1 LVFNI
6 SALIASNPALLAR
19 DSYLYPTKKICPR
32 SSPQLFWNQIVCR
45 LSLILKSKKG
55 GKSNCELRLPALT
68 AVRQAQAGIEI
79 KKKEVLLMK
88 RLTILITLISF
99 IFSAQIAY
107 TAPLTSTLK
116 DQQNV
121 SITIYNSNVGLVKD
135 TRLIDLKPG
144 LNELKFMDVAARI
157 DPTTVH
163 IKSLLNGSSLNILEQ
178 NYEYDLLSPQKLLEK
193 FIGQKV
199 QLATINPE
207 TKKEEIVQAILLS
220 TQGGN
225 IYQIGDKIHIGH
237 YGRILLSRIPENL
250 IPQPTL
256 VWMLEN
262 KMSKPQKLEA
272 SYLTSGINWKAD
284 YVAVLNKLDTLTDL
298 TGWVTI
304 DNKSGATYQNALLKL
319 VAGDI
324 HRVQPEMMAD
334 YARAKLAAKEAVSP
348 QFKEESFFEYH
359 LYTLDRRTTIKD
371 NQTKQM
377 TLHDANQVPVRKLF
391 IFSGYPQYY
400 YYRHDQRSNKQKVGV
415 FLELENTK
423 KHNLGM
429 PLPKGTIRVYKEDKD
444 GSSQFVGEDRIDH
457 TPKDEKFKIKIG
469 EAFDVVGEKIQT
481 EYKHLGFNLYE
492 VAFEVNLR
500 NHKKE
505 DIKVLVEEL
514 IPGDWEMLSNTHPY
528 EKLQAHLIRFEVPV
542 AKDKEAKVKY
552 RIRFKY

>member
-1 LVFNI
+1 M
-6 SALIASNPALLAR
+6 
-19 DSYLYPTKKICPR
+19 K
-32 SSPQLFWNQIVCR
+32 
-45 LSLILKSKKG
+45 SLI
-55 GKSNCELRLPALT
+55 
-68 AVRQAQAGIEI
+68 
-79 KKKEVLLMK
+79 
-88 RLTILITLISF
+88 ILFT
-99 IFSAQIAY
+99 IFSFLFSIQSGFA
-107 TAPLTSTLK
+107 APLTSTLK

-121 SITIYNSNVGLVKD
+121 SVTIYNSNVGLVKD
-135 TRLIDLKPG
+135 IRLIEFKPG
-144 LNELKFMDVAARI
+144 IHELKFMDVAAKI

-163 IKSLLNGSSLNILEQ
+163 IKSLINGSSLNVLEQ

-193 FIGQKV
+193 FVGQKV

-207 TKKEEIVQAILLS
+207 TKKEEMVEATLLS

-225 IYQIGDKIHIGH
+225 IFQIGDKIHIGH

-262 KMSKPQKLEA
+262 KLSKPQKLEA

-284 YVAVLNKLDTLTDL
+284 YVAVLNKLDTMTDL

-304 DNKSGATYQNALLKL
+304 DNRSGATYQNALLKL

-324 HRVQPEMMAD
+324 HRVQGEMRTD
-334 YARAKLAAKEAVSP
+334 YARPMAAAKEASP

-377 TLHDANQVPVRKLF
+377 SLLDANQVPVKKLF
-391 IFSGYPQYY
+391 IFSGHPQYY
-400 YYRHDQRSNKQKVGV
+400 YHRVDQRSAKQKIGV

-423 KHNLGM
+423 KNNLGM

-444 GSSQFVGEDRIDH
+444 ASLQFVGEDRIDH

-469 EAFDVVGEKIQT
+469 EAFDVVGERVQT
-481 EYKHLGFNLYE
+481 DYKHLGYNLYE
-492 VAFEVNLR
+492 VAFEVSLR

-505 DIKVLVEEL
+505 DIKVFVEEP
-514 IPGDWEMLSNTHPY
+514 IPGDWEMLSNTHPF
-528 EKLQAHLIRFEVPV
+528 EKLSAHLIRFDVPV
-542 AKDKEAKVKY
+542 AKDKEVKVKH